1 MTLIRRANP
10 GYPARGFGWGHF
22 NPLQNEMN
30 QFFENFFGRGY
41 LTPLR
46 SVFPPVNI
54 YEDSENLYLTAELP
68 GMEAKD
74 IEIHAESDSIQL
86 KGERK
91 IESEGEKVCYHRRER
106 ESGSFNKKIT
116 LQTRIATDK
125 VTAAVN
131 DGVLKITLPKAEE
144 AKPRKVEIKVS

>member
-1 MTLIRRANP
+1 MTLIRRTNP
-10 GYPARGFGWGHF
+10 GRGFGWGNF
-22 NPLQNEMN
+22 NPLQNEMS
-30 QFFENFFGRGY
+30 QLFENFLGKGY
-41 LTPLR
+41 MTPLR
-46 SVFPPVNI
+46 SIFPPVNV

-74 IEIHAESDSIQL
+74 IEIHAEADSIQL

-125 VTAAVN
+125 VTASVN
-131 DGVLKITLPKAEE
+131 DGILRITLPKAEE
-144 AKPRKVEIKVS
+144 AKPKKVEIKVS